1 MIFLWIM
8 FLTGLIAIPS
18 FGLLVLRWAIRN
30 GEFRNLDKIALS
42 IFNEEEPVGEM
53 TDHFPV
59 AKRKTGMPRV
69 SGRGGIPP
77 KTPAIVDGLTDDDRS
92 ASRIQS
98 SNSDGK
104 FN

>member
-8 FLTGLIAIPS
+8 FLTGLIFIPAI
-18 FGLLVLRWAIRN
+18 GLLVMRWAARN

-53 TDHFPV
+53 TDHFPSSQKK
-59 AKRKTGMPRV
+59 AAMPLYGSRI
-69 SGRGGIPP
+69 G
-77 KTPAIVDGLTDDDRS
+77 TPSKSSGLTPENRT
-92 ASRIQS
+92 APHVQS

-104 FN
+104 YN